1 MFLPAISELEPIA
14 RAAGEAIMAIYHQ
27 PFAVEYKADESPL
40 TAADKGAH
48 EVIVQALARL
58 TPDIPVLSEES
69 DAETMQVRCSWS
81 RYWLVDPL
89 DGTKEFVSRNGE
101 FTVNIALI
109 EEGRPVWGLVYAP
122 VLDKLWYGGKEI
134 GAWRVADGECEAIQ
148 VRPHR
153 EGTPWRVVGSRN
165 HLSQATLDYLAPFG
179 EIELVSMGSS
189 LKFCI
194 IAEGGRRALSA
205 SCPHLRMGHGGGA
218 GGAGR
223 GGRQRDPTRWLSAC
237 LQQAGYPQPLVCGA
251 GLIAVARARRCKKAG
266 QCPAFCIFAFNDTSR
281 FPIQNTFLNGLM
293 VTLA

>member
-14 RAAGEAIMAIYHQ
+14 RAAGDAILAIYRQ
-27 PFAVEYKADESPL
+27 PFAVEFKQDESPL
-40 TAADKGAH
+40 TAADQGAH

-69 DAETMQVRCSWS
+69 DAEAMQARRGWS

-122 VLDKLWYGGKEI
+122 VLDKLWYGGKGL
-134 GAWRVADGECEAIQ
+134 GAWRIADGQHEAIQ
-148 VRPHR
+148 IRPHQ

-165 HLSQATLDYLAPFG
+165 HLSQETLDFLAPFG

-194 IAEGGRRALSA
+194 IAEGGAELYPRLAPTCEWDTAAAQAVLE
-205 SCPHLRMGHGGGA
+205 GA
-218 GGAGR
+218 GGSVTQLDG
-223 GGRQRDPTRWLSAC
+223 SA
-237 LQQAGYPQPLVCGA
+237 LAYNKPEILNPWF
-251 GLIAVARARRCKKAG
+251 VARA
-266 QCPAFCIFAFNDTSR
+266 
-281 FPIQNTFLNGLM
+281 
-293 VTLA
+293 